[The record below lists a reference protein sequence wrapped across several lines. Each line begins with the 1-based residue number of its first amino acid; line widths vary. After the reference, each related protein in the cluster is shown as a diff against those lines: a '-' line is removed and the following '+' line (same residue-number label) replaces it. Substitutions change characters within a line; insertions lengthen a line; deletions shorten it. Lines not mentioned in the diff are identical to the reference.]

1 MPPRKSTAPKP
12 RGPPRTP
19 PKLRS
24 LKACISF
31 RADQKAA
38 LDRLK
43 ADHRLSLLCQQ
54 AVDLDAVIEAHKKK
68 HHRDGCCYCGSN
80 GCCDVESIIDDALRI
95 EEIIRWPDGTPNLNP
110 ALGAKFGRYNCA
122 SESDEA
128 FLRRMGIDEVA

>member
-1 MPPRKSTAPKP
+1 MASLRE
-12 RGPPRTP
+12 
-19 PKLRS
+19 KL
-24 LKACISF
+24 
-31 RADQKAA
+31 
-38 LDRLK
+38 
-43 ADHRLSLLCQQ
+43 
-54 AVDLDAVIEAHKKK
+54 VELDAVIEAHKKK